1 VGHRCAAA
9 PPAIALL
16 GAACVGVLAGCAPP
30 TVDPSPTAR
39 GPNLRDQ
46 VSVQAG
52 DAMCEIGTTRV
63 PAGRL
68 TFTVTN
74 TGTSATAFVLSDAA
88 GRPVGS
94 VTDIP
99 PGTTRQLVV
108 DVPAAGT
115 YTTAC
120 RPGQV
125 GDGIRAPF
133 TVTDVAAPP
142 PDAAAARTAATAE
155 YQRYLTTQLD
165 ALVDGTRAFA
175 AAVRA
180 GEVRRA
186 EARYSAARA
195 PYERIEPLVVPLGDL
210 AARIDGQ
217 EGDERAPGAAWT
229 GFHRLEK
236 DLWVDGLRPDSGDV
250 ADRLVA
256 DVEETRTRVGAVV
269 LSPSLVGDVARELL
283 DDAAISKVR
292 GDEDRYS
299 HTDLA
304 DLAANVEGARAAV
317 AALRPVVDARDPALG
332 PLIDRRFD
340 AVEALLDAQRTGQGF
355 RSWTALTDA
364 DRKALSDAI
373 DAVGEP
379 VSTVAGVVAT

>member
-1 VGHRCAAA
+1 MGHRCAAV
-9 PPAIALL
+9 PPALALL
-16 GAACVGVLAGCAPP
+16 GVACAGVLAGCAPP
-30 TVDPSPTAR
+30 TVDPAPAA
-39 GPNLRDQ
+39 PDLRDR

-52 DAMCEIGTTRV
+52 DAMCELSTTRV

-74 TGTSATAFVLSDAA
+74 TGATDTTFVLSDAA
-88 GRPVGS
+88 DRPVGT

-108 DVPAAGT
+108 AVPAAGA

-120 RPGQV
+120 RPGQA

-133 TVTDVAAPP
+133 TVTDAATPP
-142 PDAAAARTAATAE
+142 AAGAVARTAATAE
-155 YQRYLTTQLD
+155 YQRYLTAQLD
-165 ALVDGTRAFA
+165 ALVDDTTAFA

-180 GEVRRA
+180 GDVRRA
-186 EARYSAARA
+186 KARYPVARA
-195 PYERIEPLVVPLGDL
+195 PYERIEALVVPLGDL
-210 AARIDGQ
+210 AVRIDGQ
-217 EGDERAPGAAWT
+217 EDDERAAGTAWS
-229 GFHRLEK
+229 GFHRLER
-236 DLWVDGLRPDSGDV
+236 DLWVDGLQPDSRDV
-250 ADRLVA
+250 ATRLVA

-269 LSPSLVGDVARELL
+269 LSPSMIGDVARELL
-283 DDAAISKVR
+283 DDAAISKLR

-317 AALRPVVDARDPALG
+317 AALRPVVDARDPDLG
-332 PLIDRRFD
+332 RRIDKRFD
-340 AVEALLDAQRTGQGF
+340 AVAALLDAQRAGDGF
-355 RSWTALTDA
+355 RSWTALTGT